1 MSGTKREKKK
11 AKRKI
16 KQKERRK
23 KPARALLLEKIE
35 SFFDEAF
42 WAREEGRLDKALF
55 YLKKALRL
63 DPKNEECLEE
73 MGYLGNLMKRPDIEL
88 DALLSLYNH
97 GLIKSDQIRY
107 LCQLLEKSGKY
118 KQALSVIQGT
128 LKNISKIKASS
139 RKYLK
144 EFLIESQ
151 KHFRAQ
157 LEIKQKLAA
166 ANPPIENS
174 RNKNRQKEPERI
186 ISDPDNAGV
195 SGGHAEKSLLPE
207 IPVYVQTNLAAFKGS
222 LSGSS
227 LASQESYRLA
237 IEGHQI
243 RFKETFENLICLNSL
258 KNITSFWFQEETAR
272 KILKTFHGRALLAD
286 EVGLGKTIEA
296 LMVLKEYIQRGMVKS
311 ALILTP
317 TPLVS
322 QWKEELKTKFGLNFP
337 STDDPGYN
345 RRNKSFW
352 KQDFILASINLAK
365 SKKNFPIV
373 AQREYD
379 MVIVDEAHHLKNRNT
394 LNWKLVN
401 SLKKRFL
408 LLLTATPVENN
419 LMELYNIVT
428 LLKPGQLKTA
438 SAFRREFMTIGDPT
452 DPRNRSRLKDL
463 LGQVMVR
470 NTRAFS
476 KIDIPPRFA
485 QTIRVKPAPQE
496 IELYQKITALIKD
509 ISRTNGSGH
518 KLLLKNLLAGAGSSP
533 RALGMTLSRIF
544 VKGDMLL
551 EHRKMLRDI
560 NDLCS
565 SIHTTSKDR
574 LLLKLI
580 RSYPGKMILFVK
592 YHGTLDH
599 VSEFLTDKG
608 ISHALFHGRMNN
620 TGKDKQIQSFKED
633 RDILLTTEI
642 GGEGRNLQFCH
653 QMLNYDL
660 PWNPMKIEQR
670 IGRIHR
676 IGQEQEVM
684 IYNLCAAGSIEDYIL
699 EILDRKI
706 NMFEMVIGEIDMIL
720 GRLKEEK
727 DFSEMIYDIWV
738 NSISEKERETAFGQ
752 LGSRL
757 VKLKTGYQNSKEL
770 DEKLFGE
777 NYEL

>member
-1 MSGTKREKKK
+1 MPRAKGEKKK

-16 KQKERRK
+16 KQKERRGR
-23 KPARALLLEKIE
+23 PAKALLREKIE
-35 SFFDEAF
+35 FLFYKAILCRDK
-42 WAREEGRLDKALF
+42 GQLDKALF
-55 YLKKALRL
+55 YLEKVLRL
-63 DPKNEECLEE
+63 DPKNEECLQE
-73 MGYLGNLMKRPDIEL
+73 MGYLGYLMKRSDIEL
-88 DALLSLYNH
+88 GALWGLYNH
-97 GLIKSDQIRY
+97 GLIKPNQILL
-107 LCQLLEKSGKY
+107 LCQLLEENGKY
-118 KQALSVIQGT
+118 KQALCVIEGT
-128 LKNISKIKASS
+128 LNSISKIKVSGKKA
-139 RKYLK
+139 LK
-144 EFLIESQ
+144 ESLIKSQ
-151 KHFRAQ
+151 KHCQAQ

-166 ANPPIENS
+166 INSPIETLKD
-174 RNKNRQKEPERI
+174 KNRQREPGRI
-186 ISDPDNAGV
+186 IPYPQKADVPGDHV
-195 SGGHAEKSLLPE
+195 DKSPLPE
-207 IPVYVQTNLAAFKGS
+207 IPLYIQVNPVALKES
-222 LSGSS
+222 LVGGHPTS
-227 LASQESYRLA
+227 LERYQLT
-237 IEGHQI
+237 IEGHRI
-243 RFKETFENLICLNSL
+243 RFKETFESLICLNSL
-258 KNITSFWFQEETAR
+258 KNVRSFWFQEETAR

-322 QWKEELKTKFGLNFP
+322 QWKEELRVKFGLNFP
-337 STDDPGYN
+337 STDDPGYHT
-345 RRNKSFW
+345 RNKSFW
-352 KQDFILASINLAK
+352 KEDFILASINIAK

-394 LNWKLVN
+394 LNWKLIN
-401 SLKKRFL
+401 ALKKRFL

-438 SAFRREFMTIGDPT
+438 SAFRKEFMTRGDPT
-452 DPRNRSRLKDL
+452 DPRNRRRLKDL

-470 NTRAFS
+470 NTRAFA

-485 QTIRVKPAPQE
+485 QTIKVSADSLE
-496 IELYQKITALIKD
+496 IELYQKITTLIKD
-509 ISRTNGSGH
+509 IGKTNGSDH
-518 KLLLKNLLAGAGSSP
+518 KLLMKNLLAEAGSSP
-533 RALGMTLSRIF
+533 RALGLTLSRILARQ
-544 VKGDMLL
+544 DMLP
-551 EHRKMLRDI
+551 EHRKRLYDI
-560 NDLCS
+560 NNLCS
-565 SIHTTSKDR
+565 FIHTTSKDR
-574 LLLKLI
+574 LLFKII

-599 VSEFLTDKG
+599 VSEFLTSKG
-608 ISHALFHGRMNN
+608 ISHSLFHGKMDNRS
-620 TGKDKQIQSFKED
+620 KDEQIQSFREG

-684 IYNLCAAGSIEDYIL
+684 IYNLCAAGSVEDYIL

-727 DFSEMIYDIWV
+727 DFSETVYDIWV
-738 NSISEKERETAFGQ
+738 NSRSEEERKTAFGQ
-752 LGSRL
+752 LGNRL
-757 VKLKTGYQNSKEL
+757 MRVKSSYQKSKEL
-770 DEKLFGE
+770 DKKLFGE